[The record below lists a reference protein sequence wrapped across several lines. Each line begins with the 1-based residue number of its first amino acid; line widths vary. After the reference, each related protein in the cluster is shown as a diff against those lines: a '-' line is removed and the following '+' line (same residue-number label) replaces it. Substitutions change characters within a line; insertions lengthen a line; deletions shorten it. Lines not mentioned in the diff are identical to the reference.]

1 MGKVHFLLIKE
12 AATRHRGD
20 GRDGTGILA
29 VTGPGARLGFG
40 KIRRKPFELGFA
52 YQFLL
57 FLQNPLPS
65 VLFLQIYL
73 FFS

>member
-1 MGKVHFLLIKE
+1 MDFQIQMALTVLL
-12 AATRHRGD
+12 
-20 GRDGTGILA
+20 
-29 VTGPGARLGFG
+29 FG

-57 FLQNPLPS
+57 FLQNPLPL

-73 FFS
+73 FFPK